1 MFSQVGAYLDT
12 LSLFLLA
19 SFVVY
24 RLVLVLCRWPRQ
36 QLDIPIHI

>member
-12 LSLFLLA
+12 LSLLLLA
-19 SFVVY
+19 FFVVY
-24 RLVLVLCRWPRQ
+24 RLVLVLCRWRRQ

>member
-12 LSLFLLA
+12 LSLLLLA
-19 SFVVY
+19 FFVVY
-24 RLVLVLCRWPRQ
+24 RLVLVLCRWQRQ